1 MNEFGSG
8 SMKKINIINYTI
20 LSMTIFSFI
29 MLLFYVN
36 RLNIIP
42 LRYCYIF
49 TFLDFFLILFSLIF
63 NKFDSKIINY
73 IGMFIAVVVLLMN
86 SFGIYYV
93 KHLDKFLD
101 NGFTGDIVRSSTYYL
116 VTSKNNSVDKID
128 DVAFNSNVYY
138 FNLGDNKDEAFAKV
152 GNYNYM
158 ELDEMDDFFIGSI
171 NSDNYLLVEKN
182 NYNLV
187 FNEVEGYSQDNF
199 KVIYE
204 FDIKTSTKRNEEV
217 KDVYNVLIIGKD
229 FGNRNDL
236 TLLATVNT
244 RSRKVLLTSFQRDYY
259 IPTHGTPYSDTIC
272 LMTLLGDDVVVK
284 SIGDYLNITIDYSI
298 TLYTDNIVEIVDKIG
313 GIEFCSDQAFTTT
326 HAKVLGTYD
335 DSKGEKVHIRKG
347 CQHLNGIETLTV
359 ARERLVFKTADRK
372 RQENCRKILMSILRK
387 IIDGSTLLN
396 YTSVL
401 DSFNGLYQTDLNR
414 TVITSLIR
422 DLISDGEY
430 EVVEQLADGYNTMG
444 RRQQNKWK
452 GYVTYPDEELT
463 KKIKAKIKSVM
474 AEK

>member
-1 MNEFGSG
+1 MNEFGSD
-8 SMKKINIINYTI
+8 SMKKRNIINYII
-20 LSMTIFSFI
+20 LFITIFSFI
-29 MLLFYVN
+29 MLLFYIN

-49 TFLDFFLILFSLIF
+49 TFLEFFLILFALIF
-63 NKFDSKIINY
+63 NKLDNKIINF
-73 IGMFIAVVVLLMN
+73 IAMFIAIVVLLIN

-93 KHLDKFLD
+93 RHLDKFLD
-101 NGFTGDIVRSSTYYL
+101 NGFTGDIIRSSTYYL

-128 DVAFNSNVYY
+128 DVAVNSNVYY

-158 ELDEMDDFFIGSI
+158 LLDNMDDFFIGSI

-187 FNEVEGYSQDNF
+187 FSEVEGYNQDNF

-204 FDIKTSTKRNEEV
+204 FDIKTSSKRNEEV

-244 RSRKVLLTSFQRDYY
+244 KSRKVLLTSFQRDYY
-259 IPTHGTPYSDTIC
+259 IPTYETPYSDTIC
-272 LMTLLGDDVVVK
+272 LMTLLGDDVVAK
-284 SIGDYLNITIDYSI
+284 SIGQYLGITVDYTI

-335 DSKGEKVHIRKG
+335 DSKGEKVHIKKG
-347 CQHLNGIETLTV
+347 CQHLDGIETLTV

-387 IIDGSTLLN
+387 IVDGSTLLN

-401 DSFNGLYQTDLNR
+401 DSFNGLYKTDLNR

-422 DLISDGEY
+422 DIISDGEY
-430 EVVEQLADGYNTMG
+430 EVVEQLADGYNTLGM
-444 RRQQNKWK
+444 RQQNRWR

-463 KKIKAKIKSVM
+463 KKIKTKIKAVM